1 MKLSRLLMIS
11 IFTIFTLAALIPY
24 VNGLGCDFNYTE
36 EFDEYDMVGNCK
48 NGILQTHIIYHN
60 NQFSYYKKFLWIKYA
75 NKVLLINISSKL
87 PQEVILKSFNDFD
100 VRYSQ
105 YKHNENLYAFYLIR
119 EARSGE
125 TIFISNEPVDAMYIF
140 DLTGKL
146 SYF

>member
-24 VNGLGCDFNYTE
+24 VNGYGCDFNYTE

-48 NGILQTHIIYHN
+48 NGILQTHIIYHK

-105 YKHNENLYAFYLIR
+105 YRHNENLFAFYLIR

>member
-1 MKLSRLLMIS
+1 SL
-11 IFTIFTLAALIPY
+11 
-24 VNGLGCDFNYTE
+24 V
-36 EFDEYDMVGNCK
+36 
-48 NGILQTHIIYHN
+48 II
-60 NQFSYYKKFLWIKYA
+60 KFLWIKYA

-105 YKHNENLYAFYLIR
+105 YRHNENLYAFYLIR

-125 TIFISNEPVDAMYIF
+125 TIFISNEPVNAMYIF